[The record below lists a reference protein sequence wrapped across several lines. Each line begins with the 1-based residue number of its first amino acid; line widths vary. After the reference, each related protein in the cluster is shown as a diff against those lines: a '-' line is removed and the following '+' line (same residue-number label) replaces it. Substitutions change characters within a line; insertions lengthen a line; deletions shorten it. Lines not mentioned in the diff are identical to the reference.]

1 MIALA
6 LAAWLAAP
14 ALPHPLAAPGDDFHW
29 QGKLAAGQTI
39 RIQGINGAIH
49 ASAATGAEVVVSAT
63 KRARKSDPDDV
74 KIEVVTGTDGV
85 TICAVYPGRHGKT
98 NRCDGEGHN
107 DQDTENNDTE
117 VEFTVAVPV
126 GVLFEGGTVN
136 GDVDAIGLDAD
147 ATASTVNGSVE
158 VSTKGRAEAST
169 VNGSIRATVG
179 KTLVSDADFSTVN
192 GGITLTMPADLACEF
207 KANTVNGSIDSDF
220 PITVTG
226 RMNPSS
232 LRGTIGAGGHRLS
245 LNTVNGS
252 IRLRKS

>member
-6 LAAWLAAP
+6 LAAWLAGP
-14 ALPHPLAAPGDDFHW
+14 ALPTLPARTDPDFQW
-29 QGKLAAGQTI
+29 KGKLNAGQTI
-39 RIQGINGAIH
+39 RIMGINGAIH
-49 ASAATGAEVVVSAT
+49 ASAASGAEVSVSA
-63 KRARKSDPDDV
+63 KKHARKSDPESV
-74 KIEVVTGTDGV
+74 KIEVVQGSNGV

-98 NRCDGEGHN
+98 NKCTADGRNE
-107 DQDTENNDTE
+107 QDSENNDVE
-117 VEFTVAVPV
+117 VEFTVAVPA
-126 GVLFEGGTVN
+126 GVLFDGSTVN
-136 GDVDAIGLDAD
+136 GDVDAIGLTAD
-147 ATASTVNGSVE
+147 ASATTVNGSVE
-158 VSTKGRAEAST
+158 VSTKGRAEATT

-179 KTLVSDADFSTVN
+179 KTLDSDAEFNTVN

-226 RMNPSS
+226 KMNPNS

-245 LNTVNGS
+245 MNTVNGS

>member
-6 LAAWLAAP
+6 LAAWLTAP
-14 ALPHPLAAPGDDFHW
+14 ALPLNPAGPGDDFKW
-29 QGKLAAGQTI
+29 KGKLAAGQTVRI
-39 RIQGINGAIH
+39 RGINGAVH
-49 ASAATGAEVVVSAT
+49 ASAGTGAEVVVSAT
-63 KRARKSDPDDV
+63 KRSHKGNPDDV
-74 KIEVVTGTDGV
+74 KIEVVESSAGV

-98 NRCDGEGHN
+98 NRCDADGHN

-117 VEFTVAVPV
+117 VEFTVAVPA
-126 GVLFEGGTVN
+126 GILFSGSTVN

-147 ATASTVNGSVE
+147 AEAVTVNGSVE
-158 VSTKGRAEAST
+158 VSTKGRAEATT

-179 KTLVSDADFSTVN
+179 KVLNSDAEFTTVN
-192 GGITLTMPADLACEF
+192 GGITLTMPSDLACEF

-220 PITVTG
+220 PITVMG
-226 RMNPSS
+226 KMNPNS

-245 LNTVNGS
+245 MTTVNGS